1 MKIAFK
7 QAEIVAGLKLYIQAQ
22 GISLAGKSVGVEF
35 TAGRKEGGLTAE
47 VEILSE
53 DIAAELA
60 ALGATVNSEGIQANT
75 TTAGVAPEDNLA
87 ATETVTAEPEVTT
100 ASDVVAADPAE
111 GVDTTGVDPSTLG
124 NKPSLFA

>member
-7 QAEIVAGLKLYIQAQ
+7 QVEIVAGLKLYIQSQ
-22 GISLAGKSVGVEF
+22 GISLVGKTVEVDF
-35 TAGRKEGGLTAE
+35 TAGRKEAGLTAE

-60 ALGATVNSEGIQANT
+60 ALGATTYSEGIQANT
-75 TTAGVAPEDNLA
+75 TTPVVVPEDTLA
-87 ATETVTAEPEVTT
+87 AEPEVITT
-100 ASDVVAADPAE
+100 PDVVDAE
-111 GVDTTGVDPSTLG
+111 STTVTNEPEVDPSTLG